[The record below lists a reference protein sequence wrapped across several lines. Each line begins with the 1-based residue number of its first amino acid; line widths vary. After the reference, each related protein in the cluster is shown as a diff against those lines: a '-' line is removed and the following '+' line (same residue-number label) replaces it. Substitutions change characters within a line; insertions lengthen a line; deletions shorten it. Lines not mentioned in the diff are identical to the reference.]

1 MYSIRRV
8 RKKRRKIGEK
18 FIEKEKSYQSASGKI
33 RTDSVYSLSACDGF
47 AVYSELPGCQMG
59 MFPCYSGY
67 KQWTF
72 LQSFTDYIYGRQHS
86 WLISVVVYSP
96 CIEVR
101 SSFDPYCS
109 IFQKTWYTVLESRR
123 YHYMLLPNFFPLI
136 QANPSFHTTH

>member
-1 MYSIRRV
+1 MTVFLFFRAGESHVFRQFCLSFHVSVKLFEKI
-8 RKKRRKIGEK
+8 KKL
-18 FIEKEKSYQSASGKI
+18 
-33 RTDSVYSLSACDGF
+33 DSVYSLSACDGF

-101 SSFDPYCS
+101 SSFDPY
-109 IFQKTWYTVLESRR
+109 KAERESPR
-123 YHYMLLPNFFPLI
+123 F
-136 QANPSFHTTH
+136 

>member
-101 SSFDPYCS
+101 SSFDPYRMD
-109 IFQKTWYTVLESRR
+109 T
-123 YHYMLLPNFFPLI
+123 PI
-136 QANPSFHTTH
+136 QST